1 MANFDL
7 MRELSVETTSKIV
20 MLVADGLGGLPGPEG
35 LSELETARLPNLDQ
49 LAAQSIC
56 GVIQHVLPGITPG
69 SGPGHLALF
78 GYDPLV
84 YDIGRGVLESLGIGF
99 DLRPGDLAA
108 RGNFCTVNGAGRI
121 TARRAGR
128 IPTELN
134 VELCKALRA
143 IKLEGV
149 EVFVEPVQDYRF
161 VLVLRGPGL
170 SEGLTETD
178 PQREGYAPLPVQARR
193 PEAARA
199 AELANEFIAKAA
211 IALKG
216 KQPANMV
223 LLRGFSNRPALP
235 SMREVYKLRAG
246 AVAIY
251 PMYRGLSQLVGMS
264 VFHGGHDILEEVA
277 VAKRHWNEVDF
288 FYIHYKRADSAGED
302 GNFPAKVKA
311 LEELDAVIPALRSLN
326 PDVLMVT
333 GDHSTPAILKAHSW
347 HPVPFMLHAPW
358 RYPDDVRAFSERD
371 CRDGDLGRFAATDVM
386 PLAMAHAMKL
396 AKYGA

>member
-35 LSELETARLPNLDQ
+35 LSELETARLPNLNQ
-49 LAAQSIC
+49 LAAESIC

-99 DLRPGDLAA
+99 DLRSGDLAA
-108 RGNFCTVNGAGRI
+108 RGNFCTVDEAGHI
-121 TARRAGR
+121 TDRRAGR

-134 VELCKALRA
+134 VELCKVLRE
-143 IKLEGV
+143 ITLDGV

-178 PQREGYAPLPVQARR
+178 PQREGYAPLLVQARR
-193 PEAARA
+193 PEAAKA
-199 AELANEFIAKAA
+199 AALANEFIAKAA
-211 IALKG
+211 FALKG

-235 SMREVYKLRAG
+235 PMREVYKLRAG

-251 PMYRGLSQLVGMS
+251 PMYRGLSRLVGMS
-264 VFHGGHDILEEVA
+264 VFHGGHDIQEEVL
-277 VAKRHWNEVDF
+277 VAKQHWNEFDF

-311 LEELDAVIPALRSLN
+311 LEELDAAIPALRSLN